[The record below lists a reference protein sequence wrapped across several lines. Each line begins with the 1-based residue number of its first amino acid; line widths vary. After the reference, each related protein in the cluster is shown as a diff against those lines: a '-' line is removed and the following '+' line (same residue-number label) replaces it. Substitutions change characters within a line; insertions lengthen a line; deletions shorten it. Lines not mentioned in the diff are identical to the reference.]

1 MNERIRLLAE
11 QAGFYY
17 TDKTGFITPAGCDP
31 AKFAELIV
39 RECVQTLLDNTPE
52 EFTNEAAEEDWD
64 RGYDQAMRDCV
75 HHIQEHFG
83 VE

>member
-1 MNERIRLLAE
+1 MSKIPMLERFAAQSLVEYDGELIFSKE
-11 QAGFYY
+11 
-17 TDKTGFITPAGCDP
+17 
-31 AKFAELIV
+31 KFAELIV

>member
-1 MNERIRLLAE
+1 MNKIPMLERFAE
-11 QAGFYY
+11 QSLVESDGELIFS
-17 TDKTGFITPAGCDP
+17 KE
-31 AKFAELIV
+31 KFAQLIV

-52 EFTNEAAEEDWD
+52 QFTNEAAEEDWD

-83 VE
+83 VES

>member
-1 MNERIRLLAE
+1 MLERFAE
-11 QAGFYY
+11 QSLVESDGELIFS
-17 TDKTGFITPAGCDP
+17 KE
-31 AKFAELIV
+31 KFAQLIV

-52 EFTNEAAEEDWD
+52 QFTNEAAEEDWD

-83 VE
+83 VES